1 MKIIHS
7 VFDLFK
13 GPNQNF
19 FLKLTTMSAL
29 DSIDYQIITLLQSNG
44 KMNNKEV
51 AGKIGLSVTP
61 TFERIK
67 RLERMGVIQGY
78 TARIN
83 RKAVG
88 KELKVVCQV
97 SLKSHEKEGIDI
109 FETAIKE
116 LQEVIHAYH
125 VAGATDYMLI
135 IEVANMEV
143 YHDFLKNQLSQIPHI
158 GQVNSSF
165 VMSEL
170 K

>member
-1 MKIIHS
+1 
-7 VFDLFK
+7 
-13 GPNQNF
+13 
-19 FLKLTTMSAL
+19 MSAL
-29 DSIDYQIITLLQSNG
+29 DSIDYHIIALLTSNG

-67 RLERMGVIQGY
+67 RLERIGVIQGY
-78 TARIN
+78 TALIN

-88 KELKVVCQV
+88 KELKVICQV
-97 SLKSHEKEGIDI
+97 SLKSHEKDGIDV
-109 FETAIKE
+109 FESAIRE
-116 LQEVIHAYH
+116 LPEVIHAYH
-125 VAGATDYMLI
+125 VAGATDYMLT

-143 YHDFLKNQLSQIPHI
+143 YQDFLKNQLARIPHI

>member
-1 MKIIHS
+1 MYSIP
-7 VFDLFK
+7 LF
-13 GPNQNF
+13 N
-19 FLKLTTMSAL
+19 KLRREDRNIFSIEYSIMVL
-29 DSIDYQIITLLQSNG
+29 DAIDKQIITLLQENG

-67 RLERMGVIQGY
+67 RLERIGVIQGY
-78 TARIN
+78 TALIN
-83 RKAVG
+83 RKAIG
-88 KELKVVCQV
+88 RDLKVICQV
-97 SLKSHEKEGIDI
+97 SLKSHEKEGIDV
-109 FETAIKE
+109 FESAIRE
-116 LQEVIHAYH
+116 LPEVSHAYH
-125 VAGATDYMLI
+125 VAGATDYMLT

-143 YHDFLKNQLSQIPHI
+143 YQDFLKNQLARIPHI